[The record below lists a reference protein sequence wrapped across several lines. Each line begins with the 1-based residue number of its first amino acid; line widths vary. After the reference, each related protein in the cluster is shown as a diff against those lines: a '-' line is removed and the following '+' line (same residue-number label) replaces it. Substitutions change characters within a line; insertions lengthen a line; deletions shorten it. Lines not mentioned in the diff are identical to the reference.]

1 MLNSFGTERGILTK
15 RPRRKEGGGRA
26 GHGLLFAYQ
35 LNIKQE
41 CFIVNDLD
49 IHCFI
54 VKMHTFIYL

>member
-41 CFIVNDLD
+41 CFLVNDTFRVTSIL
-49 IHCFI
+49 I
-54 VKMHTFIYL
+54 VLL